1 MYFIW
6 KKAAGEEEEDARVK
20 FQAVDAKAL
29 SHPGAGP

>member
-6 KKAAGEEEEDARVK
+6 KKAAGEEEDARVK
-20 FQAVDAKAL
+20 FPAVDAKAL